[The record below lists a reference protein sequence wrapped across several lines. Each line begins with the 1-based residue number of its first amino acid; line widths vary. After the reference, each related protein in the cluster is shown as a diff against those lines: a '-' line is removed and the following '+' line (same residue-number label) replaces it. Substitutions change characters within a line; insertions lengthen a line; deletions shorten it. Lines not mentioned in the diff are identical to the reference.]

1 MPTPSAPTAAPS
13 DSRNSSTAHPEA
25 GHPGH
30 LLGLQGMGAAEL
42 RLRLQEAW
50 RTHRAI
56 SQSDSA
62 LREKL
67 RDRVVANLLFE
78 DSTRTRTS
86 FSIAAARTGAGVV
99 DLIGSSSSVN
109 KGETL
114 IDTARNIASMGVAA
128 IITRTRQSGGA
139 ANIARGLDEFGPACP
154 VINAGDG
161 RHEHPT
167 QGLLDALAIA
177 EAHRRLDSFD
187 FERLHIA
194 IVGDVVNSRVARS
207 NVAALTTLGAT
218 VTLVGPASMAPSSLQ
233 SLAASVQIARSL
245 DDVVADADAVM
256 MLRIQF
262 ERHDPAPSHAGADTA
277 KKPASVASIRE
288 FRDRYALTLQR
299 ADRMKPS
306 AIVMHPGPINRGLE
320 LDQAVADGPRSVIM
334 RQVELGV
341 SVRAATL
348 LRSILGDAR

>member
-13 DSRNSSTAHPEA
+13 EFRESSAPSPEPR
-25 GHPGH
+25 HPGH
-30 LLGLQGMGAAEL
+30 LLGLQGMNAEEL
-42 RLRLQEAW
+42 RKRLHEAW
-50 RTHRAI
+50 STHRAI
-56 SQSDSA
+56 SQSASA

-67 RDRVVANLLFE
+67 RDRVIANLFFE

-99 DLIGSSSSVN
+99 DLVGSSSSVN

-177 EAHRRLDSFD
+177 EAHRRLDGFD
-187 FERLHIA
+187 FNRLHIA
-194 IVGDVVNSRVARS
+194 IVGDVVSSRVARS
-207 NVAALTTLGAT
+207 NVAALTTLGAK
-218 VTLVGPASMAPSSLQ
+218 VTLIGPPSMAPASLK
-233 SLAASVQIARSL
+233 SLAYGVEIARNL
-245 DDVVADADAVM
+245 DDVVADVDAVM

-262 ERHDPAPSHAGADTA
+262 ERHEPSAPHAGADAA
-277 KKPASVASIRE
+277 KKPASIASIRE

-299 ADRMKPS
+299 AARMKPG